1 MYLVQAEDMQNA
13 KDTLDR
19 KSAPLVWFKEN
30 AVELKD
36 EDFIRCII

>member
-1 MYLVQAEDMQNA
+1 MNKKIDEVATEAAEILKEHPQE
-13 KDTLDR
+13 
-19 KSAPLVWFKEN
+19 WFKEN